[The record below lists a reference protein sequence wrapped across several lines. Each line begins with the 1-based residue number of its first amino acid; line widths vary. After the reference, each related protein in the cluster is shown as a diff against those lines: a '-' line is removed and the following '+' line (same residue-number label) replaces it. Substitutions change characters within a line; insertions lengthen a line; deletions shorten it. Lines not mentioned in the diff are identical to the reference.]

1 MIVYYCI
8 YPIKFAPSR
17 HGLSIL
23 LTQELVIPRS
33 NPAQSQYPSPSQY
46 QTFLIQIFS
55 APLPLLDIVLLVQD
69 YRYVSNQIR
78 QERGNILTSV
88 QDMIGILSRK
98 WSEIFQDSLPVLRCE
113 SIARGRMCE
122 GLRRC
127 WDLGG
132 WRGCSCWQ
140 VSDDP

>member
-1 MIVYYCI
+1 MIYSI
-8 YPIKFAPSR
+8 NFAPPR

-98 WSEIFQDSLPVLRCE
+98 
-113 SIARGRMCE
+113 
-122 GLRRC
+122 
-127 WDLGG
+127 
-132 WRGCSCWQ
+132 
-140 VSDDP
+140 